1 MTDRRGPRI
10 TSVATIALG
19 LLLRAGG
26 ICADPYPVA
35 PEVDVQHYRF
45 AIDLSDDTD
54 RIQVYARLDLELA
67 TPGPAQVQLDLI
79 QKSAQRENRGM
90 TLRAV
95 SSERQALSYTHHAD
109 RITIELPPE
118 LRAQRRVRI
127 DLHYDGVPET
137 GLIIGPNKHG
147 DRTFFSDNWPNKA
160 RHWLATV
167 DHIADKATAEF
178 IVTAPSRLQVVSNGT
193 RLEQSVLEGG
203 LTRTHWR
210 QSVPISPWLYV
221 LGAAEFA
228 IQQVDQF
235 QGKPIETW
243 VYWQDRDAGFHDFA
257 EPTKDALAFFSSYVG
272 PFEYEKLANI
282 QSNSVGGG
290 MEAASAI
297 LYGDDSVSGANPRSR
312 RWQTVIVHELA
323 HQWFG
328 NSVTESSWDDVWLS
342 EGFATYFSF
351 LFFEHAQGKAEFDRH
366 LIDARTR
373 ALAFSDEQPDYRVQH
388 ANLQDMAKVT
398 TRQIYDK
405 GAWILHMLRHQ
416 IGDRAWWSG
425 VRSYYRRHRNA
436 IAQTSDFRRAMER
449 ACECELGQFFDY
461 WLRSG
466 STVKLDARWHYDAS
480 TGRLQIDVTR
490 RGHSTG
496 APPMTLEAAVYPE
509 SSPLPTLVAIPL
521 DNEGGAAT
529 LDMEERPV
537 RILLDPHTRILASWE
552 LSETA
557 PGTRG
562 GATKTTIRAQP

>member
-1 MTDRRGPRI
+1 MTDTRAPGI
-10 TSVATIALG
+10 TSLATLALG
-19 LLLRAGG
+19 LFLHVAG
-26 ICADPYPVA
+26 ISADPYPVA
-35 PEVDVQHYRF
+35 PQVDVQHYRF

-54 RIQVYARLDLELA
+54 RIQVHTRVDLHLRAPGSARVEFDL
-67 TPGPAQVQLDLI
+67 VK
-79 QKSAQRENRGM
+79 KSAQRNDRGM

-95 SSERQALSYTHHAD
+95 SSQDRPLSYSHQAD
-109 RITIELPPE
+109 RVTIDLPPE
-118 LRAQRRVRI
+118 LRTQRKLSI

-137 GLIIGPNKHG
+137 GLIIGPNKYG

-178 IVTAPSRLQVVSNGT
+178 IVTAPSRLHVVCNGT
-193 RLEQSVLEGG
+193 RLEQSVVKGG

-235 QGKPIETW
+235 DGKPIETW
-243 VYWQDRDAGFHDFA
+243 VYWQDRDAGFQDFA
-257 EPTKDALAFFSSYVG
+257 VPTKNALAFFSSYVG

-297 LYGDDSVSGANPRSR
+297 LYGDESVSGSLPRSR

-342 EGFATYFSF
+342 EGFATYFTF

-366 LIDARTR
+366 LIDARER

-388 ANLQDMAKVT
+388 ANLQNMANVT

-405 GAWILHMLRHQ
+405 GAWILHMLRHRV
-416 IGDRAWWSG
+416 GDSAWWSG
-425 VRSYYRRHRNA
+425 IRSYYRSHRNA
-436 IAQTSDFRRAMER
+436 TAATSDFRQAMER
-449 ACECELGQFFDY
+449 ACECSLLSFFDY
-461 WLRSG
+461 WLRTG
-466 STVKLDARWHYDAS
+466 STVNLDARWQHDAS
-480 TGRLQIDVTR
+480 TGRLKIDVTR
-490 RGHSTG
+490 RGHTTG
-496 APPMTLEAAVYPE
+496 APPMTLEAAVY
-509 SSPLPTLVAIPL
+509 SSGSPLPVMVAVPL
-521 DNEGGAAT
+521 DNGGGTAT
-529 LDMEERPV
+529 LDMETRPV
-537 RILLDPHTRILASWE
+537 RILLDPRTKILASWE
-552 LSETA
+552 LTETA
-557 PGTRG
+557 P
-562 GATKTTIRAQP
+562 